1 MKDERFVITGV
12 NALTGQREEISR
24 PMTKEDAEARL
35 ERELESRKHQRYAA
49 HKRLRVELRL
59 PIQLTINFNE
69 YE

>member
-35 ERELESRKHQRYAA
+35 ERELESRKRQRYAA

-69 YE
+69 YD

>member
-24 PMTKEDAEARL
+24 PMTNEDAEARL
-35 ERELESRKHQRYAA
+35 ERELESRKRQRYAA

>member
-1 MKDERFVITGV
+1 MKDEIFVITGV

-35 ERELESRKHQRYAA
+35 ERELESRKRQRYAA